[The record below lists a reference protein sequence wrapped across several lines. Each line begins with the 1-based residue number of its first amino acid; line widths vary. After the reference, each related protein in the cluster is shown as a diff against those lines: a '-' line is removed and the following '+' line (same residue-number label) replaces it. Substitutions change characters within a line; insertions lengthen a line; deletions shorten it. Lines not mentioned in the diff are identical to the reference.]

1 MIADAAR
8 IIGGEA
14 VRVEGLMGPGID
26 PHLYQATAG
35 DIRKLEGARLI
46 LTNGLHLEGRLGEL
60 LESLEDRGA
69 SVVAVAEA
77 IPKDQLLAKQEGGG
91 QPDPHVW
98 FDVSLWRKAVEAVRD
113 GLSKAFPKESSG
125 FQERAE
131 AYLQELDA
139 LDSETSKAL
148 SRVPK
153 DRRVLVTAHDA
164 FGYFGRRYGFEVVGI
179 QGISTASEATVQS
192 ISRIAGLV
200 AERKVPAVFIESS
213 VPAKTVEALKKAAAD
228 RGWSVRIGG
237 ELFSDALGPE
247 GSGADTYAGMVRANA
262 KAIADGLG
270 DPVP

>member
-1 MIADAAR
+1 
-8 IIGGEA
+8 
-14 VRVEGLMGPGID
+14 
-26 PHLYQATAG
+26 
-35 DIRKLEGARLI
+35 
-46 LTNGLHLEGRLGEL
+46 
-60 LESLEDRGA
+60 
-69 SVVAVAEA
+69 
-77 IPKDQLLAKQEGGG
+77 
-91 QPDPHVW
+91 
-98 FDVSLWRKAVEAVRD
+98 
-113 GLSKAFPKESSG
+113 
-125 FQERAE
+125 
-131 AYLQELDA
+131 
-139 LDSETSKAL
+139 L